1 MNHFSIGLWCAMKS
15 RFYTK
20 TSDNQ
25 LSGWTEK
32 KLQSTSQS
40 QACTKKGV
48 MVTVRWSAAGL
59 THYNFPNPSKP
70 LPKRVCSANRWDAQ
84 KTETAAASTGEQSGP
99 NSATTPNHTLHN
111 QRFKSWTNWAEWSV
125 ASSAIFTWPLTNWLA
140 LLLQA
145 PRHHFQGKRFHHEQ
159 EAENAFQE
167 FIESWSTDFY
177 ATEID
182 FFLPGKND
190 LIVMVPIL
198 TNKDVFELNLNDLK
212 FRVWNYN
219 YFCTNLIF

>member
-111 QRFKSWTNWAEWSV
+111 QRFKSWTNWAMKCCLICHIHLTPHQLTST
-125 ASSAIFTWPLTNWLA
+125 SSSSTSTPFSRKTLPPRAGGRKCFPRVHRILKHRFLCYRNKETYFLLAKICWL
-140 LLLQA
+140 
-145 PRHHFQGKRFHHEQ
+145 
-159 EAENAFQE
+159 
-167 FIESWSTDFY
+167 
-177 ATEID
+177 
-182 FFLPGKND
+182 
-190 LIVMVPIL
+190 
-198 TNKDVFELNLNDLK
+198 
-212 FRVWNYN
+212 
-219 YFCTNLIF
+219 